1 MNKLS
6 INLLC
11 SNSKQIAK
19 NSVFS
24 RLYSGSESD
33 QIVIS
38 NKEYLTGVFPTIT
51 TPVVFLFIS
60 NYEKNS
66 SHNKSN
72 LYILV

>member
-51 TPVVFLFIS
+51 TPVVFFIHFQLR
-60 NYEKNS
+60 K
-66 SHNKSN
+66 KK
-72 LYILV
+72 

>member
-51 TPVVFLFIS
+51 TPVVF
-60 NYEKNS
+60 
-66 SHNKSN
+66 
-72 LYILV
+72 

>member
-19 NSVFS
+19 NSVFN

-51 TPVVFLFIS
+51 APVVFSFICQIR
-60 NYEKNS
+60 KNS
-66 SHNKSN
+66 SNYTVI
-72 LYILV
+72 YIF